1 MCPRV
6 SVIIPTYNRAA
17 TLARC
22 LESLVAQTM
31 QKFEVLVCDDGS
43 TDETAKIVAAFSDR
57 LDLTYENAENF
68 GGPARPRNRGL
79 RAAKAPFVAFLDSD
93 DWWLPRKLE
102 LSLHLLEDGADLV
115 YHPLLLATS
124 EHQRYFLRKTRTYQ
138 LRSPVFDD
146 LLRRGNAVIN
156 SSVVMRRELLT
167 GLGGFA
173 EDKRLIAV
181 EDFDAW
187 LRVARATEK
196 FVHLPQALGYYWSG
210 GGNISSADR
219 TLQTTCA
226 LEERYCVDLARLVG
240 SATWIPY
247 VKSQA
252 LLQLGRPEAA
262 RAELA
267 AARSGGPLSLRIR
280 LAVLSLRVGSILL
293 ARRTGRSIR
302 GLAK

>member
-6 SVIIPTYNRAA
+6 SVIIPTYNRAS

-31 QKFEVLVCDDGS
+31 QAFEVLVCDDGS
-43 TDETAKIVAAFSDR
+43 IDETDTIVAAFADR
-57 LDLTYENAENF
+57 LNLTYENAENS

-79 RAAKAPFVAFLDSD
+79 RLAKAPYVAFLDSD

-102 LSLHLLEDGADLV
+102 LSLRSLEAGADLV
-115 YHPLLLATS
+115 YHPLFLATNR
-124 EHQRYFLRKTRTYQ
+124 HQRYFIRKTRTYQ

-146 LLRRGNAVIN
+146 LLRRGNTVSN
-156 SSVVMRRELLT
+156 SSVVMRRDILT
-167 GLGGFA
+167 SIDGFA
-173 EDKRLIAV
+173 EHKRLIAV
-181 EDFDAW
+181 EDYDAW
-187 LRVARATEK
+187 LRVARQTEK
-196 FVHLPQALGYYWSG
+196 FVRLPQALGFYWSG

-226 LEERYCVDLARLVG
+226 LVERYCVDLARLDG

-267 AARSGGPLSLRIR
+267 APRSGGPLSLRIR
-280 LAVLSLRVGSILL
+280 LAALSLRVGSILL

-302 GLAK
+302 GLAQ